1 LLTSNLGPR
10 ITYFREKRGLQQ
22 NEIAAIVGIKPKY
35 LRDIE
40 NGVENPRIALLARL
54 AVALGI
60 PIEELY
66 KKEKSSWNF

>member
-1 LLTSNLGPR
+1 MLTSNLGPR

-22 NEIAAIVGIKPKY
+22 NELAAIVGIKPKY

>member
-1 LLTSNLGPR
+1 MLTSNLGPR